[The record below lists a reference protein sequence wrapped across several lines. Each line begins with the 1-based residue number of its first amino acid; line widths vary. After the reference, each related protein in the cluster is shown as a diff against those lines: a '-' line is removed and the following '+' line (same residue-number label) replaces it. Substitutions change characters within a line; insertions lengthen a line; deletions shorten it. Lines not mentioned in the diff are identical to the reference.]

1 MITAPQECP
10 LKYMKTTKK
19 GGILEHQGQIH
30 DYCYTAPLPYG
41 SCTPSISSTD
51 CKIYFKILM
60 ACGNKKLYSMGLD
73 GACIGTL
80 MKLSPEQ
87 IKELVEE
94 LDTIR
99 ERNNKKKEKYDE
111 VP

>member
-1 MITAPQECP
+1 
-10 LKYMKTTKK
+10 
-19 GGILEHQGQIH
+19 
-30 DYCYTAPLPYG
+30 
-41 SCTPSISSTD
+41 
-51 CKIYFKILM
+51 
-60 ACGNKKLYSMGLD
+60 MGLD

-99 ERNNKKKEKYDE
+99 ERIIRKRKI
-111 VP
+111 

>member
-1 MITAPQECP
+1 
-10 LKYMKTTKK
+10 
-19 GGILEHQGQIH
+19 
-30 DYCYTAPLPYG
+30 
-41 SCTPSISSTD
+41 
-51 CKIYFKILM
+51 M

-99 ERNNKKKEKYDE
+99 ERNNKKKEKYE
-111 VP
+111 